1 MHWFRTYLLVLLFG
15 PPRFGLVALA
25 VQVDPSSPKRMKS
38 AITEP
43 SRESVSP
50 DCSSESMRQFCSFQG
65 QLKLHL
71 HQFNY
76 TTASGMLKRKAH
88 HQSQRAL
95 EDVIISKV
103 YKITRLSSFITCS
116 LLPRFST
123 GDEAATSSTRIA
135 GFRIATDQ
143 MPPMAYH
150 QATLAVAEVQER
162 CFKEASSGLRPSKQ
176 QALRLLIG
184 MGYDKDAAVA
194 KWKEIA
200 TWRATNGIDDVRLQQ
215 SSLIDGTAEIH
226 FPEELEVYSKLIKV
240 RPCVLRAV
248 DGSPVSIWHAGS
260 LNAWEA
266 GNLSSTSVTSWSHA
280 IFEYKDLWITKK
292 SEEQRKLLG
301 YIQVYDMQDVSLRH
315 LSSREITD
323 KLKTALQAGSFYME
337 AVAHMYV
344 INASQCSSLW
354 PGRWVSFEF

>member
-1 MHWFRTYLLVLLFG
+1 M
-15 PPRFGLVALA
+15 
-25 VQVDPSSPKRMKS
+25 
-38 AITEP
+38 
-43 SRESVSP
+43 
-50 DCSSESMRQFCSFQG
+50 
-65 QLKLHL
+65 
-71 HQFNY
+71 
-76 TTASGMLKRKAH
+76 
-88 HQSQRAL
+88 
-95 EDVIISKV
+95 
-103 YKITRLSSFITCS
+103 
-116 LLPRFST
+116 LPRFST

-135 GFRIATDQ
+135 GFRIASDQ
-143 MPPMAYH
+143 MPPMAFH

-162 CFKEASSGLRPSKQ
+162 CFKEASSGLRPNKQ

-200 TWRATNGIDDVRLQQ
+200 TWRATNRIDDVRHQQ

-266 GNLSSTSVTSWSHA
+266 GNLSSTSVTAWSHA

-344 INASQCSSLW
+344 INASVLFSMAW
-354 PGRWVSFEF
+354 KVGFI